1 MTYNLNYSIIKIE
14 YSHNVTRATICNDE
28 TGEVFEGVARH
39 NVQKDECDIRMGA
52 NIALTRAIRKM
63 MLMDLHDWKGA
74 ILDGCGHI
82 I

>member
-14 YSHNVTRATICNDE
+14 YNGKETRATICNEE
-28 TGEVFEGVARH
+28 TGEIFEGVARH
-39 NVQKDECDIRMGA
+39 NVQQDDCDIRMGA
-52 NIALTRAIRKM
+52 NIALTRAIRQM
-63 MLMDLHDWKGA
+63 VLTDLHDWKGA